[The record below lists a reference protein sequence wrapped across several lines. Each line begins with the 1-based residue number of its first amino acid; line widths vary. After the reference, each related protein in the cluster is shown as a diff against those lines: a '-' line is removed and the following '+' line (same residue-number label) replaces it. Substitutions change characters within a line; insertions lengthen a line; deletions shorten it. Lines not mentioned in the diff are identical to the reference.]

1 MTVEPIG
8 LVLALLGVLIIFM
21 PPNFVIQCLLVTGLL
36 GAAAAFKLPALGGA
50 SIQPVHFLLLFV
62 LVSCLLRKQW
72 LNQLIASLYYPK
84 PGFWLLL
91 LTIVSI
97 LSAYFLPRIFAGAL
111 VVFPLSRSDEGIVKL
126 ALFSRSSNLTNS
138 VYFLGSLFIFAALV
152 GYISQKG
159 MSSLAVMIL
168 ITSVFNLGFAFL
180 DVATYWTHTAWALE
194 IIRNANYAIL
204 NEVAIGGLKRII
216 GSFPEASVYGFVS
229 LGFYIFSLQLCLQGI
244 WPRLTGIIAFMTL
257 VTLLLSTSSGTY
269 VALALVSVLIF
280 CQCAWFVFSGK
291 GHPLHVLYV
300 FGAPVILLCVLL
312 ALALAPSAWDTIVVL
327 VDRMVL
333 GKLETRSGIER
344 TSWNIQAIHNFI
356 DTGGLGAGLG
366 SVRAS
371 GFPFVII
378 SNIGFLG
385 LILYSVFFILIL
397 RPLKLPRSPN
407 RNERIGHA
415 AAWSCLTLLIAKS
428 LSHGDTY
435 LGIMFCTFAAL
446 AASSVAI
453 RPANNS
459 VTEKAW
465 VLPGPGANLDAYTNE
480 AA

>member
-1 MTVEPIG
+1 M
-8 LVLALLGVLIIFM
+8 
-21 PPNFVIQCLLVTGLL
+21 
-36 GAAAAFKLPALGGA
+36 
-50 SIQPVHFLLLFV
+50 
-62 LVSCLLRKQW
+62 
-72 LNQLIASLYYPK
+72 
-84 PGFWLLL
+84 
-91 LTIVSI
+91 
-97 LSAYFLPRIFAGAL
+97 
-111 VVFPLSRSDEGIVKL
+111 
-126 ALFSRSSNLTNS
+126 
-138 VYFLGSLFIFAALV
+138 
-152 GYISQKG
+152 
-159 MSSLAVMIL
+159 
-168 ITSVFNLGFAFL
+168 
-180 DVATYWTHTAWALE
+180 
-194 IIRNANYAIL
+194 
-204 NEVAIGGLKRII
+204 
-216 GSFPEASVYGFVS
+216 
-229 LGFYIFSLQLCLQGI
+229 
-244 WPRLTGIIAFMTL
+244 TGIIAFMTL

-269 VALALVSVLIF
+269 VTLALVSVLIF
-280 CQCAWFVFSGK
+280 FQCAWFIFSGK

-378 SNIGFLG
+378 SNLGFLG
-385 LILYSVFFILIL
+385 LILYSVFFVLIL

-453 RPANNS
+453 RSANNS

-465 VLPGPGANLDAYTNE
+465 VLPGPGANSDAYTNE